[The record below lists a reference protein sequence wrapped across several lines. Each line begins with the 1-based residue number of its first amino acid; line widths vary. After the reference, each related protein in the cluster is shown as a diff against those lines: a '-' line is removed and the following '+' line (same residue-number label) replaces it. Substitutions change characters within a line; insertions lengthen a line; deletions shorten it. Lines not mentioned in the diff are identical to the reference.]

1 MLKFS
6 RSVAKALESN
16 LPIVALES
24 TIITHGM
31 PFPQNL
37 STARKVEKVIRKEGS
52 VPATIAILNGKISIG
67 LEDDELEELA
77 KVGNRAVKT
86 SRRDLTRILSNPKLY
101 GSTTVA
107 ATMVAAKMAG
117 IKVFVTGGI
126 GGVHRDSVWD
136 VSADLEEL
144 GKTNVAVVCA
154 GAKSILD
161 VEATLEYLET
171 KGVPVIT
178 YGESDE
184 FPAFYTRK
192 SGFKSMAAVDSPFEC
207 AKMINTSHNLGMD
220 TVTECANDKGMII
233 ACPIPEKDQVANSDD
248 LEKVLNF
255 A

>member
-6 RSVAKALESN
+6 RSVAKALSQN

-37 STARKVEKVIRKEGS
+37 LTAKAVEDAIRKEGS
-52 VPATIAILNGKISIG
+52 VPATIAIINGQISVG
-67 LEDDELEELA
+67 LETEELEELA
-77 KVGNRAVKT
+77 KVGQDAIKT
-86 SRRDLTRILSNPKLY
+86 SRRDLPRILANPKLY

-107 ATMVAAKMAG
+107 ATMIAAKMAG

-126 GGVHRDSVWD
+126 GGVHRDSAWD

-161 VEATLEYLET
+161 IDATLEYLET
-171 KGVPVIT
+171 KVGISHT
-178 YGESDE
+178 C
-184 FPAFYTRK
+184 T
-192 SGFKSMAAVDSPFEC
+192 
-207 AKMINTSHNLGMD
+207 TS
-220 TVTECANDKGMII
+220 TVTLKLSIYYQN
-233 ACPIPEKDQVANSDD
+233 
-248 LEKVLNF
+248 
-255 A
+255 